1 MYHVHNEASSD
12 LSLSYEFTVSV
23 VTALPQ
29 MAQYNPWNEKNHAT
43 KLFLQWNLWKKLE
56 LAIDIKVQM
65 VAEMLHSK
73 GTLWNMDKQSGIK
86 MPWRLC
92 SKLY

>member
-29 MAQYNPWNEKNHAT
+29 MAHYNPWNEEKHAN
-43 KLFLQWNLWKKLE
+43 KLCLQWNLWKKLE

-65 VAEMLHSK
+65 VAESLHSK
-73 GTLWNMDKQSGIK
+73 GTYGIWINK
-86 MPWRLC
+86 VE
-92 SKLY
+92 